1 MTFKQAVYIPISGKT
16 RETRVPD
23 QESHWVPTLETFFFP
38 RLEVK
43 RWYTVL
49 ISYRRNSKSL
59 EAFEYQ
65 HCPISSQLKHV
76 FSRRI
81 LAFEIFPP
89 YTANCSF
96 TRHSWHDIHF
106 TKPLGTFFAWRI
118 HFKRLQINPL
128 YSAEYIS
135 PTLTVHLQSI
145 THAWVNVSR
154 SSAEK
159 ENSAGCL
166 LFYARGHDW
175 SLQLFKDL
183 QYPLLFIKK
192 VNSTAE
198 SKCVTWINYQ
208 ASEVG
213 AYVACRAHPC
223 HVVRVALTQVTAA
236 RGSVTD
242 RSPTSSTVAAMGRK
256 GRLDSE
262 TLWRNV
268 WLEHSGPLGQ
278 QPSS

>member
-89 YTANCSF
+89 YTANRSF
-96 TRHSWHDIHF
+96 TRHSWHGIHF
-106 TKPLGTFFAWRI
+106 TKPPGTFFAWRI
-118 HFKRLQINPL
+118 HCKILQINPL
-128 YSAEYIS
+128 YSAEYI
-135 PTLTVHLQSI
+135 PLTLTVH
-145 THAWVNVSR
+145 
-154 SSAEK
+154 
-159 ENSAGCL
+159 
-166 LFYARGHDW
+166 
-175 SLQLFKDL
+175 
-183 QYPLLFIKK
+183 PLKK
-192 VNSTAE
+192 RRTL
-198 SKCVTWINYQ
+198 
-208 ASEVG
+208 
-213 AYVACRAHPC
+213 
-223 HVVRVALTQVTAA
+223 RVAYCSTLVDTI
-236 RGSVTD
+236 GLCSC
-242 RSPTSSTVAAMGRK
+242 SKIFNILCCSSKKLILPQSQIV
-256 GRLDSE
+256 
-262 TLWRNV
+262 
-268 WLEHSGPLGQ
+268 
-278 QPSS
+278 